1 MVHVFSPRSQEA
13 VGAVRAVRAIYCE
26 TLAQKGTGEGK
37 PHRNGFKRDWKS
49 HLGYG
54 IASKVELESNK
65 TLRCN
70 FCSRR
75 IVVRNK

>member
-1 MVHVFSPRSQEA
+1 MARVFSPRSQEA
-13 VGAVRAVRAIYCE
+13 GAVRAVGAIYSE

-49 HLGYG
+49 HLGYS

-70 FCSRR
+70 FCSRKT
-75 IVVRNK
+75 VVRNK